1 MTEDVNPNG
10 QMLAEQSSLSTDAAR
25 QLATTAKTAP
35 QMQGISSRW
44 ISRLLPWVQ
53 LRGGS
58 YRVNQRLTYA
68 LGDGRVT
75 FTNVG
80 STIRVIPQEL
90 REMALLREFDEE
102 MVLNTLAD
110 RFVQQEFQPGDVL
123 VEKGTPADQIVLI
136 AHGKVSKI
144 GTGNYGDEVEL
155 AVLADGDHFTY
166 QAIIESGDL
175 WDFTIKAITRCT
187 VLVLTQRAFEEVV
200 ASSESLQAHIEEFKA
215 RPQKAQDTHGQAAIA
230 LAAGHTGEP
239 VLPTTFVDY
248 ETSPREYELSL
259 AQTVLRVHTRVADLY
274 NDPMNQIEQQLKL
287 TVHELRERQEY
298 ELVNNQEFG
307 LLHNADLSQRFPTRN
322 GPPHPDDIDELITRR
337 RNSQY
342 IFAHPRA
349 IAAFARQCNRIGIYL
364 ESIDVGGNRIPA
376 WRGIPIYS
384 CGKIPIDRK
393 TQTTSIIVMRTGEDN
408 QGVVGLQPAELP
420 DQYEPGLNVRFMGI
434 NEKAIISYLV
444 SNYFSAAILVPDAV
458 GILEDVQIGW

>member
-25 QLATTAKTAP
+25 KLATTAKTAP

-58 YRVNQRLTYA
+58 YRVNRRLTYA

-200 ASSESLQAHIEEFKA
+200 ASSESLQAHIAEFKA
-215 RPQKAQDTHGQAAIA
+215 RPPKAQDTHGQAAIA

-259 AQTVLRVHTRVADLY
+259 VQTVLRVHTRVADLY

-322 GPPHPDDIDELITRR
+322 GPPTPDDFDELITRR

>member
-25 QLATTAKTAP
+25 KLATTAKTVP

-75 FTNVG
+75 FTNAG

-215 RPQKAQDTHGQAAIA
+215 RPLKAQDTHGQAAIA

-259 AQTVLRVHTRVADLY
+259 VQTVLRVHTRVADLY
-274 NDPMNQIEQQLKL
+274 NEPMNQIEQQLKL

-349 IAAFARQCNRIGIYL
+349 IAAFARQCNRSGLDL

-376 WRGIPIYS
+376 WRGIPIYP
-384 CGKIPIDRK
+384 CGKIPIDRT

-458 GILEDVQIGW
+458 GILEDVEIGW

>member
-25 QLATTAKTAP
+25 KLATTAKTAP

-102 MVLNTLAD
+102 TVLNTLAD

-200 ASSESLQAHIEEFKA
+200 ASSESLQAHIAEFTA
-215 RPQKAQDTHGQAAIA
+215 RPPKAQDSHGQAAIA

-259 AQTVLRVHTRVADLY
+259 VQTVLRVHTRVADLY

-322 GPPHPDDIDELITRR
+322 GPPTPDDFDELITRR

>member
-1 MTEDVNPNG
+1 MTQDFNSHG
-10 QMLAEQSSLSTDAAR
+10 QRLAEQSSLSTDAAR
-25 QLATTAKTAP
+25 KLATTAKTTP
-35 QMQGISSRW
+35 QTQGISSRW
-44 ISRLLPWVQ
+44 ISRLLPWVE

-58 YRVNQRLTYA
+58 YRVNRRLTYA

-80 STIRVIPQEL
+80 ATIRVIPQEL
-90 REMALLREFDEE
+90 REIALLRDFDEE
-102 MVLNTLAD
+102 AVLNRLAE

-144 GTGNYGDEVEL
+144 GTGKYGDDMEL
-155 AVLADGDHFTY
+155 AVLTDGDHFTY
-166 QAIIESGDL
+166 QAIIESADL
-175 WDFTIKAITRCT
+175 WDFTMKAVTRCT
-187 VLVLTQRAFEEVV
+187 VLVLTQQSFEDVV
-200 ASSESLQAHIEEFKA
+200 ASSESLQTHIEEFKA
-215 RPQKAQDTHGQAAIA
+215 RPPKAQDKYGQSAIA

-259 AQTVLRVHTRVADLY
+259 VQTVLRVHTRVADLY
-274 NDPMNQIEQQLKL
+274 NEPMNQIEQQLKL

-307 LLHNADLSQRFPTRN
+307 LLHNTDLSQRFPTRN
-322 GPPHPDDIDELITRR
+322 GLPHPDDFDELITRR

-349 IAAFARQCNRIGIYL
+349 IAAFARQCNKMGIDL

-376 WRGIPIYS
+376 WRGIPIYP
-384 CGKIPIDRK
+384 CGKIPIDRT

-408 QGVVGLQPAELP
+408 QGVVGLQPAELS

-458 GILEDVQIGW
+458 GILEDVEIGR